1 MPVIK
6 RFISLICNR
15 YTAIILL
22 TAVVVSGFFLSKIA
36 EPQPDLKRLF
46 ADSRKVSDQPPVIF
60 IHGVLGSKLRDR
72 ETGEEGWF
80 HSPWKL
86 LFDEFAHLAHEIDPS
101 TLEIK
106 PNRYEAYE
114 LAGDIIGK
122 DFYGNIIKT
131 LAEYGGFQLTT
142 PGQKVDPGEKHYY
155 VFLYDWRQDNV
166 KSAAQLAD
174 LVDQIRLDYNDPDL
188 KVDLVAHSMG
198 GLISRYYI
206 RYGREDVTNDNDFP
220 VNLYG
225 GQRVRRVI
233 LLGTPSLGSVEMLN
247 AFIGGIELG
256 LKRINSETLVTMPS
270 LYQLLPHP
278 LNDWIVT
285 STGKS
290 LDRDLFDIDTWRRFQ
305 WAIFDPA
312 VRKRIR
318 KNFVDPDSAD
328 QYLQT
333 LERFFN
339 KSIERAR
346 RFVWS
351 LTVPLPKNHPTLIV
365 FGGDCHLTPAR
376 IIVEE
381 VEGES
386 VIRMY
391 PDEITQP
398 VAGIDYEK
406 LLLEPGDRSVT
417 KASLLGRNV
426 LDPTVPRHQYSFFP
440 INYGV
445 LLCEQHN
452 SLTGNISFQDN
463 LLNALLIRD

>member
-1 MPVIK
+1 MVVI
-6 RFISLICNR
+6 I
-15 YTAIILL
+15 TAI
-22 TAVVVSGFFLSKIA
+22 TVSAFFMLGLYERK
-36 EPQPDLKRLF
+36 PDLKRLF
-46 ADSRKVSDQPPVIF
+46 ADSTMVTDQPPVIF

-72 ETGEEGWF
+72 NTGEEGWF

-86 LFDEFAHLAHEIDPS
+86 LFDEFSHLAFEIDGES
-101 TLEIK
+101 LDVK

-122 DFYGNIIKT
+122 DFYGNIIRT
-131 LAEYGGFQLTT
+131 LAEYGRFKLAV
-142 PGQKVDPGEKHYY
+142 PGQKINPADKHYY

-166 KSAAQLAD
+166 RSAAQLAD
-174 LVDQIRLDYNDPDL
+174 LVDQIREDYGNPDL
-188 KVDLVAHSMG
+188 KVDLIAHSMG
-198 GLISRYYI
+198 GLIARYFI
-206 RYGREDVTNDNDFP
+206 RYGRVDVTDGNEFP

-225 GQRVRRVI
+225 GERVRRVI

-247 AFIGGIELG
+247 AFIDGIELG
-256 LKRINSETLVTMPS
+256 FKRINTETLVTMPS

-278 LNDWIVT
+278 LNNWIVT
-285 STGKS
+285 ATGKP
-290 LDRDLFDIDTWRRFQ
+290 LDRDLFDADTWRRFQ
-305 WAIFDPA
+305 WAIFDPV
-312 VRKRIR
+312 VRQRVLKRFE
-318 KNFVDPDSAD
+318 NAA
-328 QYLQT
+328 QGEAYLEK
-333 LERFFN
+333 LEKFFARY
-339 KSIERAR
+339 IERAR

-351 LTVPLPKNHPTLIV
+351 LTVPLPEPHPTLIV

-381 VEGES
+381 VGGES

-398 VAGIDYEK
+398 VAGMDYEK
-406 LLLEPGDRSVT
+406 ILLEPGDRSVT

-426 LDPTVPRHQYSFFP
+426 LDPSVPRHQYSYFP
-440 INYGV
+440 IDYGV
-445 LLCEQHN
+445 LLCEEHN